1 MGNAADRT
9 APSTPRR
16 SGRRPARG
24 SREGARARAGP
35 PVHAPPTASVTTAP
49 VTAPASST
57 PDAAAPKATVPCP
70 NCHTLNRVD
79 LARLGAGP
87 RCARCR
93 EPLALDRPLPVSD
106 ASFARV
112 VADAPVPVLVDF
124 YADWCGPC
132 RAMAPQLDALARR
145 HAGRALVAKLDTDRN
160 QATAGRFG
168 IRSIPT
174 LVVFRGGREA
184 GREVGLVP
192 PARLEALIA

>member
-1 MGNAADRT
+1 MAIIVT
-9 APSTPRR
+9 
-16 SGRRPARG
+16 
-24 SREGARARAGP
+24 
-35 PVHAPPTASVTTAP
+35 APPT
-49 VTAPASST
+49 
-57 PDAAAPKATVPCP
+57 PDTQALKATVPCP
-70 NCHTLNRVD
+70 SCHTLNRVD
-79 LARLGAGP
+79 LARLAAGP

-112 VADAPVPVLVDF
+112 LADAPVPVLVDF

-160 QATAGRFG
+160 QETAGRFG

-174 LVVFRGGREA
+174 LIVFRGGREA
-184 GREVGLVP
+184 AREVGLVP
-192 PARLEALIA
+192 PARLEGLLA